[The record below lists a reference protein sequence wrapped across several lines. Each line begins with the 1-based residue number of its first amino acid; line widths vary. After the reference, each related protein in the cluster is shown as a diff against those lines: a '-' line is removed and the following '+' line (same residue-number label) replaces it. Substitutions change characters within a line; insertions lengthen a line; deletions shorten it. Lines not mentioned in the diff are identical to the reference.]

1 MLAESS
7 RWQISSGPQ
16 PTPLERQA
24 EDHVEGEWI
33 GGAPV
38 RRPVE
43 AKHKVAFHKVG
54 FDRKP
59 GFTVKAISLG
69 RSTTVGTNSRSKY
82 ILRGAADC
90 DRYRKRHPKNI
101 GNRGHVAP
109 RVSDKWKSE
118 TDVPAYRLV
127 LCAG

>member
-82 ILRGAADC
+82 ILPGPLTVIAIGSDI
-90 DRYRKRHPKNI
+90 RKTSAIVVTSP
-101 GNRGHVAP
+101 
-109 RVSDKWKSE
+109 
-118 TDVPAYRLV
+118 PA
-127 LCAG
+127 